1 MSSKPNTP
9 KGTRDFSSDQI
20 VKRNYILKIL
30 VDSFKYFNYS
40 EIQTPSF
47 ENLETLTGEYEDDQ
61 DGLMFKI
68 ISSGEKIKRADID
81 SLKKGELIKF
91 SNSISDKALR
101 YDLTVPLARY
111 VSQNLNN
118 INFPF
123 KRYQTQLVWRAERPQ
138 RGRYREFLQ
147 CDVDIV
153 GESSYLQVIESIQ
166 LCDMVFDKLGFKN
179 LKLRINDRRILESLA
194 KTTGIENFLEFVIT
208 IDKLDKIGLE
218 EVIKLLKDK
227 GAKEDAIDNL
237 KDLFSLSE
245 SPKKKIEKII
255 DGFDSNLFDELS
267 NIISALSKIKLKV
280 LEIDFD
286 LSLARGINYYTGIVL
301 EVSSPENLPIGSIA
315 GGGRYD
321 NLIQQVGK
329 NINLSGFGLSF
340 GFDRIYLILEELN
353 LFPDSIDNQKTF
365 LFVNFD
371 NNISEEI
378 LDSITN
384 LRYQGII
391 CELYPSDVKIKK
403 QLDYANKKNFDYVVL
418 IGEDEMKNDSF
429 VLKNMSSGEQNSYKI
444 NTIEDQIKKL
454 I

>member
-9 KGTRDFSSDQI
+9 QGTRDFSSDQI

-227 GAKEDAIDNL
+227 GAKQDAIDNL

-245 SPKKKIEKII
+245 PPKKKIEKII
-255 DGFDSNLFDELS
+255 DRFDSNLFDELS

-384 LRYQGII
+384 LRYKGII
-391 CELYPSDVKIKK
+391 CELYPSNVKIKK

>member
-9 KGTRDFSSDQI
+9 KGTRDFSSEQI

-227 GAKEDAIDNL
+227 GAKQDAIDNL

-255 DGFDSNLFDELS
+255 DRFDSNLFDELS

-391 CELYPSDVKIKK
+391 CELYPSNVKIKK

>member
-47 ENLETLTGEYEDDQ
+47 ETLNTLTGKYGGDEDN
-61 DGLMFKI
+61 LMFKI
-68 ISSGEKIKRADID
+68 ISSGEKVKKADID
-81 SLKKGELIKF
+81 ALEKGELNNF

-118 INFPF
+118 LNFPF

-138 RGRYREFLQ
+138 KGRYREFLQ
-147 CDVDIV
+147 CDADII
-153 GESSYLQVIESIQ
+153 GESSYLQVVESIQ
-166 LCDMVFDKLGFKN
+166 LCDMIFDKLGFEK
-179 LKLRINDRRILESLA
+179 LKLKINDRRILEDIA
-194 KTTGIENFLEFVIT
+194 KNIGVENFNEFAII
-208 IDKLDKIGLE
+208 IDKIDKIGLD
-218 EVIKLLKDK
+218 EVITKLKEKGIKDDSINILKDF
-227 GAKEDAIDNL
+227 
-237 KDLFSLSE
+237 FSLNE
-245 SPKKKIEKII
+245 SPKIKIEKIKNNI
-255 DGFDSNLFDELS
+255 NSNSFGELS
-267 NIISALSKIKLKV
+267 NIISALSKTKLNV
-280 LEIDFD
+280 IEIDFD
-286 LSLARGINYYTGIVL
+286 ISLARGLSYYTGIIL
-301 EVSSPENLPIGSIA
+301 EVSSPDSISIGSIA

-321 NLIQQVGK
+321 DLIQSGS
-329 NINLSGFGLSF
+329 NDNFSGFGLSF

-353 LFPDSIDNQKTF
+353 LFPDNINNEKTF
-365 LFVNFD
+365 LFINFD
-371 NNISEEI
+371 NNKSEEI

-391 CELYPSDVKIKK
+391 CELYPSNVKIKK
-403 QLDYANKKNFDYVVL
+403 QLDYANKKNFDFVVL
-418 IGEDEMKNDSF
+418 IGEDEIKNDSF
-429 VLKNMSSGEQNSYKI
+429 VLKNMTSGEQNSYKM
-444 NTIEDQIKKL
+444 NTIEAQIKKL

>member
-255 DGFDSNLFDELS
+255 DRFDSNLFDELS

-391 CELYPSDVKIKK
+391 CELYPSNVKIKK

>member
-47 ENLETLTGEYEDDQ
+47 ETLNTLIGKYGGDEDN
-61 DGLMFKI
+61 LMFKI
-68 ISSGEKIKRADID
+68 ISSGEKVKKADID
-81 SLKKGELIKF
+81 ALEKGELNNF

-118 INFPF
+118 LNFPF

-138 RGRYREFLQ
+138 KGRYREFLQ
-147 CDVDIV
+147 CDADII
-153 GESSYLQVIESIQ
+153 GESSYLQVVESIQ
-166 LCDMVFDKLGFKN
+166 LCDMIFDKLGFEK
-179 LKLRINDRRILESLA
+179 LKLKINDRRILEDIA
-194 KTTGIENFLEFVIT
+194 KNIGVENFNEFAII
-208 IDKLDKIGLE
+208 IDKIDKIGLD
-218 EVIKLLKDK
+218 EVIIKLKEKGIKDDSINILKDF
-227 GAKEDAIDNL
+227 
-237 KDLFSLSE
+237 FSLNE
-245 SPKKKIEKII
+245 SPQIKIEKIKNNI
-255 DGFDSNLFDELS
+255 DSNSFEELS
-267 NIISALSKIKLKV
+267 NIISALSKTKLNV
-280 LEIDFD
+280 IEIDFD
-286 LSLARGINYYTGIVL
+286 ISLARGLSYYTGIIL
-301 EVSSPENLPIGSIA
+301 EVSSPDSISIGSIA

-321 NLIQQVGK
+321 DLIQSGS
-329 NINLSGFGLSF
+329 NDNLSGFGLSF

-353 LFPDSIDNQKTF
+353 LFPDNINNEKTF
-365 LFVNFD
+365 LFINFD
-371 NNISEEI
+371 NNKSEEI

-391 CELYPSDVKIKK
+391 CELYPSNVKIKK
-403 QLDYANKKNFDYVVL
+403 QLDYANKKNFDFVVL
-418 IGEDEMKNDSF
+418 IGEDEIKNDSF
-429 VLKNMSSGEQNSYKI
+429 VLKNMTSGEQNSYKM
-444 NTIEDQIKKL
+444 NTIEAQIKKL

>member
-208 IDKLDKIGLE
+208 IDKLDKLGLE

-255 DGFDSNLFDELS
+255 DRFDSNLFDELS

-391 CELYPSDVKIKK
+391 CELYPSNVKIKK

>member
-227 GAKEDAIDNL
+227 GAKQDAIDNL
-237 KDLFSLSE
+237 KDLFSLNE

-255 DGFDSNLFDELS
+255 DRFDSNLFDELS

-391 CELYPSDVKIKK
+391 CELYPSNVKIKK

>member
-47 ENLETLTGEYEDDQ
+47 ETLNTLTGKYGGDEDN
-61 DGLMFKI
+61 LMFKI
-68 ISSGEKIKRADID
+68 ISSGEKVKKADID
-81 SLKKGELIKF
+81 ALKKEELNKF

-111 VSQNLNN
+111 VSQNLNDL
-118 INFPF
+118 NFPF

-138 RGRYREFLQ
+138 KGRYREFLQ
-147 CDVDIV
+147 CDADII
-153 GESSYLQVIESIQ
+153 GESSYMQVVESIL
-166 LCDMVFDKLGFKN
+166 LCDMIFDKLGLKK
-179 LKLRINDRRILESLA
+179 LKLRINDRRILEDVS
-194 KTTGIENFLEFVIT
+194 KKIGVENFNDFAII
-208 IDKLDKIGLE
+208 IDKINKIGLE
-218 EVIKLLKDK
+218 GVVTQLKDK
-227 GAKEDAIDNL
+227 GINEDSINTL
-237 KDLFSLSE
+237 KNFFSLSD
-245 SPKKKIEKII
+245 SPQIKIEKIKNNI
-255 DGFDSNLFDELS
+255 DSNSFNELS
-267 NIISALSKIKLKV
+267 NIISALSKTKLNV

-286 LSLARGINYYTGIVL
+286 LSLARGLSYYTGIIL
-301 EVSSPENLPIGSIA
+301 EVSSPDSISIGSIA

-321 NLIQQVGK
+321 NLIQAG
-329 NINLSGFGLSF
+329 INNSLSGFGLSF

-353 LFPDSIDNQKTF
+353 LFPDTIDNQKTF
-365 LFVNFD
+365 LFINFD

-378 LDSITN
+378 LNSITN
-384 LRYQGII
+384 LRYDRVI
-391 CELYPSDVKIKK
+391 CELYPSNVKIKK
-403 QLDYANKKNFDYVVL
+403 QLDYANKKNFDFVVL
-418 IGEDEMKNDSF
+418 IGEDEIKNDSF
-429 VLKNMSSGEQNSYKI
+429 VLKNMSSGEQSSYKM